1 MTRRPLVAGNW
12 KMHKTVAE
20 AAAFATEFLRSALP
34 PNVDVAV
41 CAPFTAL
48 AALGSHLAN
57 TPVSLGAQDLFWETQ
72 GAYTGEISG
81 PMLLD
86 LGVRYVIV
94 GHSERRQYFG
104 ETDATVALKA
114 AAALACGLTPI
125 VAVGESL
132 EQRDAGDAHAVVAAQ
147 TRGALGALSRDDASR
162 IVLAYEPVWAIG
174 TGRQCDPLQ
183 ASETI
188 AAIRASVDGLDD
200 VRILY
205 GGSVKPDNVA
215 QYVAQDGIDGA
226 LVGGASL
233 DAAAFAAL
241 IGACA

>member
-1 MTRRPLVAGNW
+1 MARRPLVAGNW
-12 KMHKTVAE
+12 KMHKTSAE
-20 AAAFATEFLRSALP
+20 AVAFAMDLLRRALP

-48 AALGSHLAN
+48 AALGSHLAH
-57 TPVSLGAQDLFWETQ
+57 TSIALGAQDLFWEPQ

-104 ETDATVALKA
+104 EIDATVGLKT

-132 EQRDAGDAHAVVAAQ
+132 EQRDAGDAHAIVATQ
-147 TRGALGALSRDDASR
+147 TRGAIGALSRADAAR
-162 IVLAYEPVWAIG
+162 VVMAYEPVWAIG
-174 TGRQCDPLQ
+174 TGRHCDPVQ

-215 QYVAQDGIDGA
+215 RYVAQDGIDGA
-226 LVGGASL
+226 LVGRASL

-241 IGACA
+241 IGGCA